1 MRNRISCINCD
12 VADHSVSEIINAG
25 CCRHARCKLVVL
37 VNGHIKSATIHLGFS
52 GCPGDRGQC
61 ISFIPLAQAV
71 WILTVNGF
79 VQHTYA
85 TGNFKTK

>member
-1 MRNRISCINCD
+1 MRNRISWINSD
-12 VADHSVSEIINAG
+12 AGDHSVSEIINAG
-25 CCRHARCKLVVL
+25 CCRHACCKLVVL

-52 GCPGDRGQC
+52 GCPGDREQC

-79 VQHTYA
+79 VQRTYA